1 MPLNGPARPKSAP
14 ACGRRGTTPTLPRC
28 RAAPAAAPSAPTP
41 ACRSAAWPTACST
54 RWPRPMPG
62 HPLLPGRPCGRRQ
75 LPLRLPA
82 RPGHPRERET
92 AEELNHKLVA
102 RALSLGGTCTG
113 EHGVGLHK
121 MDFLVTEAGAGAVDM
136 MRTIKRALDPK
147 NIMNPGK
154 IHFAKG
160 QTPYFD
166 LSAIRVPYKAD
177 SSEIERRKR
186 DALGRRATA
195 AGFGRDRTKTYLLGG
210 ADPGNVVSVAQTYN
224 QYKGV
229 AHTAAMPEGL
239 AEFFIKA
246 ASPQGGIVVDP
257 FAGGGTTVVVARRLG
272 RASGGF
278 ELHQEFVNEGLRR
291 IAEDDAED
299 IPGRLA
305 LA

>member
-1 MPLNGPARPKSAP
+1 
-14 ACGRRGTTPTLPRC
+14 
-28 RAAPAAAPSAPTP
+28 
-41 ACRSAAWPTACST
+41 
-54 RWPRPMPG
+54 
-62 HPLLPGRPCGRRQ
+62 
-75 LPLRLPA
+75 
-82 RPGHPRERET
+82 
-92 AEELNHKLVA
+92 
-102 RALSLGGTCTG
+102 
-113 EHGVGLHK
+113 
-121 MDFLVTEAGAGAVDM
+121 
-136 MRTIKRALDPK
+136 
-147 NIMNPGK
+147 
-154 IHFAKG
+154 
-160 QTPYFD
+160 
-166 LSAIRVPYKAD
+166 
-177 SSEIERRKR
+177 
-186 DALGRRATA
+186 
-195 AGFGRDRTKTYLLGG
+195 
-210 ADPGNVVSVAQTYN
+210 VSVAQTYN